1 MAIGANSTN
10 ASANETALAEFLAIV
25 LLNRFSNICI
35 LGCRPL
41 RRRMRSPDHF
51 VARSTRFADMEK
63 ARTLGG
69 GPRLPC

>member
-1 MAIGANSTN
+1 LA
-10 ASANETALAEFLAIV
+10 ALLAIV
-25 LLNRFSNICI
+25 LLNRLSNFCI
-35 LGCRPL
+35 LGCRLL

-51 VARSTRFADMEK
+51 VAHTTHFADMEK